1 MATVLRKRAGAR
13 VAPTIKDVAARAA
26 VSTAT
31 VSHVVNATGR
41 TGAKTREKVLRA
53 IEDLGFRPNGNAAS
67 LRSRR
72 SRLVGLVL
80 PSITNA
86 FFAQMAS
93 EFERLAISEGYD
105 LVIVT
110 HGEDPMR
117 ERERIEALLSRQLEG
132 LIVYPASD
140 EGIGSELDRRIL
152 PATVLMDRG
161 LTLPDFDTVGLAN
174 ESAGYRAAC
183 ALTDLGHRSI
193 AVLLPDLQLVPSCD
207 RAHGVERA
215 LAEAGQPGTCRILL
229 GGHTIEGGRSALEQ
243 ELRREDRVT
252 AVIAATNVATLGA
265 IKAIQG
271 LQLVMPRD
279 ISLIGFDDFD
289 WMTALRPYVT
299 AVAQP
304 TEQLAEHAWKLLI
317 TRITAGRKA
326 GIRHVT
332 LEGELRLRES
342 TGRVAAD

>member
-1 MATVLRKRAGAR
+1 MANQRLNARKA
-13 VAPTIKDVAARAA
+13 APTIKDVAALAA

-41 TGAKTREKVLRA
+41 ASAKTREKVQRA
-53 IEDLGFRPNGNAAS
+53 IDDLGFRPNGNAAS

-72 SRLVGLVL
+72 SRLVGLVI

-93 EFERLAISEGYD
+93 EFEKLANASGFDLAI
-105 LVIVT
+105 VT
-110 HGEDPMR
+110 TGEDASR

-132 LIVYPASD
+132 LIIYPASD
-140 EGIGSELDRRIL
+140 HSIGGGLAPRSL

-161 LTLPDFDTVGLAN
+161 LKLPDFDTVGLDN
-174 ESAGYRAAC
+174 EGTGYRAAR
-183 ALTDLGHRSI
+183 ALTDLGHRAI
-193 AVLLPDLQLVPSCD
+193 AVLLPDTDLAPSRD
-207 RAHGVERA
+207 RATGVERA
-215 LAEAGQPGTCRILL
+215 LAEAGTQTDFRVVV
-229 GGHTIEGGRSALEQ
+229 GGHTIDGARSAIEQ

-252 AVIAATNVATLGA
+252 AIIAATNVATLGA
-265 IKAIQG
+265 IKAIQS
-271 LQLVMPRD
+271 LQLQMPRD

-304 TEQLAEHAWKLLI
+304 TGQLAQHAWELLEM
-317 TRITAGRKA
+317 RIAGRA
-326 GIRHVT
+326 PAAVNHIT
-332 LEGELRLRES
+332 LEGELRIRES
-342 TGRVAAD
+342 SGRPASNS

>member
-1 MATVLRKRAGAR
+1 MTAR
-13 VAPTIKDVAARAA
+13 TPTIKDVAARAA

-41 TGAKTREKVLRA
+41 ASAKTREKVLKA

-67 LRSRR
+67 LRNRR
-72 SRLVGLVL
+72 SRLVGLVI

-93 EFERLAISEGYD
+93 EFEKQAIAGGYD

-110 HGEDPMR
+110 SGEDQAR

-140 EGIGSELDRRIL
+140 HGIGGGLDCRGL

-161 LTLPDFDTVGLAN
+161 LDLADFDTVGLDN
-174 ESAGYRAAC
+174 ENSGYRAGR
-183 ALTDLGHRSI
+183 ALTDLGHRKV
-193 AVLLPDLQLVPSCD
+193 AVLLPDVELAPSRD
-207 RAHGVERA
+207 RASGIERA
-215 LAEAGQPGTCRILL
+215 LTEAGAKSGFRVLV
-229 GGHTIEGGRSALEQ
+229 GGHTIDGGRSAIEQ

-252 AVIAATNVATLGA
+252 AIVAATNVATLGA
-265 IKAIQG
+265 IKAIQS
-271 LQLVMPRD
+271 LQLAMPRD

-289 WMTALRPYVT
+289 WMTALRPYVS

-304 TEQLAEHAWKLLI
+304 TEQLARHAWDLLVS
-317 TRITAGRKA
+317 RIEGRSPA
-326 GIRHVT
+326 AVQHLTFSGD
-332 LEGELRLRES
+332 LRIRES
-342 TGRVAAD
+342 SGRPSAQ

>member
-1 MATVLRKRAGAR
+1 MPRRQKTQAERAT
-13 VAPTIKDVAARAA
+13 PTIKDVAARAA

-41 TGAKTREKVLRA
+41 ASAKTREKVLKA

-93 EFERLAISEGYD
+93 EFEKLATASGYD
-105 LVIVT
+105 LAIVT
-110 HGEDPMR
+110 TGEDEVR
-117 ERERIEALLSRQLEG
+117 ERERIEALLSRQLAG
-132 LIVYPASD
+132 LVIYPASD
-140 EGIGSELDRRIL
+140 SRIGGGLDPRSL

-161 LTLPDFDTVGLAN
+161 LDLAEFDTVGLAN
-174 ESAGYRAAC
+174 EISGYRAAR

-193 AVLLPDLQLVPSCD
+193 AVLLPDYHLAASRD
-207 RAHGVERA
+207 RATGVRRA
-215 LAEAGQPGTCRILL
+215 LNEIGAESGYRLVI
-229 GGHTIEGGRSALEQ
+229 GGYTIDGARSAIEQ
-243 ELRREDRVT
+243 ELHREDRAT
-252 AVIAATNVATLGA
+252 AIIAATNVVTLGA

-271 LQLVMPRD
+271 LQLAMPRD

-289 WMTALRPYVT
+289 WMTALRPYVS

-304 TEQLAEHAWKLLI
+304 TERLATAAWQLLQ
-317 TRITAGRKA
+317 GRMENRSVSA
-326 GIRHVT
+326 TQHLT
-332 LEGELRLRES
+332 FEAELRIRES
-342 TGRVAAD
+342 SGKPMIA

>member
-1 MATVLRKRAGAR
+1 MSRGLTNSLRA
-13 VAPTIKDVAARAA
+13 APTIKDVAARAA

-41 TGAKTREKVLRA
+41 ASAKTREKVLKA

-67 LRSRR
+67 LRRRR
-72 SRLVGLVL
+72 SRLVGLVV

-93 EFERLAISEGYD
+93 EFEKRAIASGYD
-105 LVIVT
+105 LAIVT
-110 HGEDPMR
+110 TGEDPVR

-140 EGIGSELDRRIL
+140 RNIGAGLEARDL
-152 PATVLMDRG
+152 PATVVMDRG
-161 LTLPDFDTVGLAN
+161 LELKDFDTVGLDNAN
-174 ESAGYRAAC
+174 SGYRAAR
-183 ALTDLGHRSI
+183 ALTDLGHRTI
-193 AVLLPDLQLVPSCD
+193 AVLLPDLDVAPSRD
-207 RAHGVERA
+207 RAAGVERA
-215 LAEAGQPGTCRILL
+215 LTEVGAQSGCRVVV
-229 GGHTIEGGRSALEQ
+229 GGHSIDGARSVIEQ

-252 AVIAATNVATLGA
+252 AIVAATNVATLGA
-265 IKAIQG
+265 IKAIQS
-271 LQLVMPRD
+271 LQLAMPRD

-304 TEQLAEHAWKLLI
+304 TDQLAQHAWELLEM
-317 TRITAGRKA
+317 RMEGRA
-326 GIRHVT
+326 RASVRHLT
-332 LEGELRLRES
+332 FEGELRIRES
-342 TGRVAAD
+342 SGRPANG

>member
-1 MATVLRKRAGAR
+1 MART
-13 VAPTIKDVAARAA
+13 PTIKDVAARAA

-41 TGAKTREKVLRA
+41 ASAKTREKVLKA

-72 SRLVGLVL
+72 SRLVGLVI

-93 EFERLAISEGYD
+93 EFEELAIASGYD
-105 LVIVT
+105 LAIVT
-110 HGEDPMR
+110 SGESPRR

-140 EGIGSELDRRIL
+140 ASVGGGLSQRQL

-161 LTLPDFDTVGLAN
+161 LDLPDFDTVGLDN
-174 ESAGYRAAC
+174 QSSGYLAGR
-183 ALTDLGHRSI
+183 ALTDLGHRKI
-193 AVLLPDLQLVPSCD
+193 AVLLPDLVLAPSRD
-207 RAHGVERA
+207 RATGVERA
-215 LAEAGQPGTCRILL
+215 LADAGAQSGFRVVT
-229 GGHTIEGGRSALEQ
+229 GGHTIDGGRSAIEQ

-252 AVIAATNVATLGA
+252 AIVAATNVATLGA
-265 IKAIQG
+265 IKAIQSQ
-271 LQLVMPRD
+271 QLAMPRD
-279 ISLIGFDDFD
+279 VSLIGFDDFD

-304 TEQLAEHAWKLLI
+304 TDELARHAWNLLLL
-317 TRITAGRKA
+317 RMEGRPAPKV
-326 GIRHVT
+326 RHLT
-332 LEGELRLRES
+332 FSGDLRVRES
-342 TGRVAAD
+342 SGRPAPSTTSP

>member
-1 MATVLRKRAGAR
+1 
-13 VAPTIKDVAARAA
+13 VAARAA

-41 TGAKTREKVLRA
+41 ASAKTRLKVLKA

-67 LRSRR
+67 LRTRR
-72 SRLVGLVL
+72 SRLVGLVV

-93 EFERLAISEGYD
+93 EFEKRAIASGYD
-105 LVIVT
+105 LAIVT
-110 HGEDPMR
+110 TGEDAVR
-117 ERERIEALLSRQLEG
+117 ERERIEALLSRQLAG

-140 EGIGSELDRRIL
+140 RSVGLGLEPLGL

-161 LTLPDFDTVGLAN
+161 LNLPDFDTVGLDN
-174 ESAGYRAAC
+174 EKTGYQAAR

-193 AVLLPDLQLVPSCD
+193 AVLVPDLELAPSRD
-207 RAHGVERA
+207 RAEGAKRA
-215 LAEAGQPGTCRILL
+215 LRETGAEGGCRILT
-229 GGHTIEGGRSALEQ
+229 GGHSIEGGRSAIEQ
-243 ELRREDRVT
+243 ELRREDRVS
-252 AVIAATNVATLGA
+252 AIVAATNVATLGA
-265 IKAIQG
+265 IKAIQS
-271 LQLVMPRD
+271 LQLAMPRD

-304 TEQLAEHAWKLLI
+304 TDQLAQHAWELLQA
-317 TRITAGRKA
+317 RMEGRA
-326 GIRHVT
+326 EPRVQHLT
-332 LEGELRLRES
+332 FQGELRIRES
-342 TGRVAAD
+342 SGRPG